1 MKNKYKV
8 LDFICLR
15 DCLNYDPLVK
25 YYKKNINEDIQVK
38 LIRKKNFSF
47 VIFFSDSSVIPE
59 ISSNF
64 DLFLTK
70 HHVDPNDLNYTAESD
85 CKYTEGYVQI
95 SSTSALDRV
104 IITTDKIGNIP
115 IYIQNLNGYSYFS
128 SHPDLFI
135 FNDSDFSYDYTSISE
150 FLLVGVVTFPFTC
163 YKNVRQAAPSSIYT
177 YSGGNVVSQNIIWKP
192 SPQDMFQNI
201 NDYAELLN
209 AKLHDTAKYIIKTE
223 SKFRLF
229 LSGGD
234 DSRLLAKIFSNYCD
248 LNCEIFIS
256 NNRET
261 IIANKITNIC
271 NYNSHRTKVSNNFYL
286 DNHKMCST
294 IAGLGHQFMHLHA
307 YTVDRN
313 YAYISG
319 YLADA
324 LFKGSR
330 MHTKKI
336 KYLPIDFKIPAKGS
350 LRLFNKNKLKFL
362 SKDRIN
368 EINERREI
376 FSTSRI
382 FDSSI
387 KNEDYIGFYPLTQY
401 KSSPF
406 SFSQR
411 RFIDIYDPFTSYK
424 LIDLSFQCKDEWKL
438 NRVLYSRLHSLNS
451 CKSKYVPHTNGH
463 ILEFNYWLNLF
474 VTPLIIILRRIV
486 NIRINRVYEGSWI
499 NWGSFLSSNQFK
511 LIYKNDYSIIFKN
524 ITNLKINHF
533 LKNKHF
539 KKSNKSSLIQF
550 LHIINIQ
557 KDVKKD
563 IQKVI

>member
-1 MKNKYKV
+1 
-8 LDFICLR
+8 
-15 DCLNYDPLVK
+15 VK
-25 YYKKNINEDIQVK
+25 YYKKNINDDIQFK
-38 LIRKKNFSF
+38 LIKKENFYL
-47 VIFFSDSSVIPE
+47 VIFFSKSSVIPDT
-59 ISSNF
+59 SSNF

-70 HHVDPNDLNYTAESD
+70 HHIDPNDLNYTAESD
-85 CKYTEGYVQI
+85 CEYTEGYVQI
-95 SSTSALDRV
+95 SSFSTPDRV
-104 IITTDKIGNIP
+104 TITTDKIGNIP

-135 FNDSDFSYDYTSISE
+135 FNDSNFSYDYTSISE

-163 YKNVRQAAPSSIYT
+163 YEKIKQASPSTIYT
-177 YSGGNVVSQNIIWKP
+177 YIDGNIVDQQITWKP
-192 SPQDMFQNI
+192 APRETFQN
-201 NDYAELLN
+201 LN
-209 AKLHDTAKYIIKTE
+209 EYTEHLNSALHDAARYIVSTE
-223 SKFRLF
+223 SDFRLF

-234 DSRLLAKIFSNYCD
+234 DSRLLATIFSNYCD
-248 LNCEIFIS
+248 LNCEIFTS

-261 IIANKITNIC
+261 IIANKITDIC
-271 NYNSHRTKVSNNFYL
+271 NYNSHRTKVSYDFYL
-286 DNHKMCST
+286 ENHGICSS
-294 IAGLGHQFMHLHA
+294 IAGLGHQYMHLHA
-307 YTVDRN
+307 YSVDRK

-336 KYLPIDFKIPAKGS
+336 KYLPFDFKIPSNGS
-350 LRLFNKNKLKFL
+350 ITLFNNNKLKFIR
-362 SKDRIN
+362 KDVIN
-368 EINERREI
+368 EINSRRELFSKNKI
-376 FSTSRI
+376 FASST
-382 FDSSI
+382 
-387 KNEDYIGFYPLTQY
+387 NNADYFGFYPLSQY

-463 ILEFNYWLNLF
+463 ILEFNYMINLF
-474 VTPLIIILRRIV
+474 VTPLIKILRRIV

-499 NWGSFLSSNQFK
+499 NWGSFLSSNQFR
-511 LIYKNDYSIIFKN
+511 LLYENDYSFIFKN
-524 ITNLKINHF
+524 ITHLKFNSF
-533 LKNKHF
+533 LKNRHF
-539 KKSNKSSLIQF
+539 KKSNKSSLIQT
-550 LHIINIQ
+550 LHTINIQ

-563 IQKVI
+563 IQKITF